1 MSVPPVRVTHRDIAK
16 KFGCST
22 ATVSLALSDHPRI
35 REEVRRRIHELAE
48 QMGYRPDPAL
58 TMLARNRF
66 AAGSTHYRATLSY
79 LVNSREPDPERR
91 ELQSR
96 YFISARQRAEERG
109 YQIRRFDLAAYESG
123 AQASR
128 VLYHRGVQGLI
139 IPEMAREAEPLLRD
153 FEWDRFAVVCCMLGW
168 LNTPFHVVRK
178 DIFNDTRLLWREA
191 VARGYRRIGGALFQ
205 HDPIAEDDYS
215 RYGAAATEQRLLI
228 PASRRLPLL
237 LCSPQDEAAFLAWMR
252 RFQPDAILAFCEAP
266 YRWLLK
272 AGYKVPGDVAFAM
285 SFVDLASNQRC
296 SGVSALS
303 CELGQAAVDH
313 LIAQIHHNL
322 RGIPAIQQSIS
333 LEPKWVEG
341 ETMPRVNRTGTPP
354 AIVIG

>member
-1 MSVPPVRVTHRDIAK
+1 MTASPVRVTHRDIAK
-16 KFGCST
+16 KFGCSG
-22 ATVSLALSDHPRI
+22 ATVSLALSGHPRI
-35 REEVRRRIHELAE
+35 REAVRRQIRELAE

-58 TMLARNRF
+58 ALLAHNRF
-66 AAGSTHYRATLSY
+66 AARPAKSLATLSY

-91 ELQSR
+91 GLQSR
-96 YFISARQRAEERG
+96 YFAAARRRAEERG
-109 YQIRRFDLAAYESG
+109 YQLRRFDLAMCSSG

-139 IPEMAREAEPLLRD
+139 IPEMARSAEPLLRD
-153 FEWDRFAVVCCMLGW
+153 FAWEQFAVVCCMLGW

-205 HDPIAEDDYS
+205 HEPIAEDDYS
-215 RYGAAATEQRLLI
+215 RYGAAVAEQRLLI
-228 PASRRLPLL
+228 PQRQRVPLL
-237 LCSPQDEAAFLAWMR
+237 LCSPQAEAAFLAWMR
-252 RFQPDAILAFCEAP
+252 RFQPDAVLAFCEAP

-285 SFVDLASNQRC
+285 SFVDPGVPQ
-296 SGVSALS
+296 SGISALS
-303 CELGQAAVDH
+303 DELGHASVDH
-313 LIAQIHHNL
+313 LIAQIHQNQ
-322 RGIPAIQQSIS
+322 RGIPTIQQSIS

-341 ETMPRVNRTGTPP
+341 ATLPRTNAAARRVVG
-354 AIVIG
+354 AD

>member
-1 MSVPPVRVTHRDIAK
+1 MSFPPVRVTHRDIAK
-16 KFGCST
+16 KFGCSG
-22 ATVSLALSDHPRI
+22 ATVSLALSNHPRI
-35 REEVRRRIHELAE
+35 REEVRRQIHELAQ

-58 TMLARNRF
+58 TLLAQNRF
-66 AAGSTHYRATLSY
+66 AAHTTKYQALSY
-79 LVNSREPDPERR
+79 LVNSREPDAERR
-91 ELQSR
+91 DLQSR
-96 YFISARQRAEERG
+96 YFTAARQRAEERG
-109 YQIRRFDLAAYESG
+109 YQIRRFDLAAYRSG

-139 IPEMAREAEPLLRD
+139 IPEMARGAEPMLRD

-191 VARGYRRIGGALFQ
+191 TARGYRRIGGAFFQ

-252 RFQPDAILAFCEAP
+252 RFQPDAVLGFCEAP

-272 AGYKVPGDVAFAM
+272 SGYKVPGDVAFAT
-285 SFVDLASNQRC
+285 SFVDLNTQKC

-303 CELGQAAVDH
+303 CELGHAAVDH
-313 LIAQIHHNL
+313 LIAQIHQNL

-341 ETMPRVNRTGTPP
+341 ETMPRASGANASLLQSRLAG
-354 AIVIG
+354 